1 MTLAADTTFAV
12 ADGVEI
18 STVPDGYLIY
28 QAKTERVH
36 YLNPTAVAVYELAAA
51 GKSLAAIEDFLKD
64 AFDLADAPADETRSC
79 IDSLLKEGLIWPRPS
94 SSAP

>member
-1 MTLAADTTFAV
+1 MTLAGETVFSV
-12 ADGVEI
+12 ADGVEV

-36 YLNPTAVAVYELAAA
+36 YLNPTAVVVYELAAA
-51 GKSLAAIEDFLKD
+51 GKSVAAIADFLRD
-64 AFDLADAPADETRSC
+64 AFGLPEPPEAETQSC
-79 IDSLLKEGLIWPRPS
+79 IESLLKEGLVWPRPS